1 MSLAL
6 RDLMSGRSR
15 GKQTQ
20 QVQAFVSRVNVGAK
34 KKKNY
39 SSLDVNV
46 YFIRFFVLKCSY
58 SSFRF

>member
-39 SSLDVNV
+39 SSLDVDV
-46 YFIRFFVLKCSY
+46 YILLDFLY
-58 SSFRF
+58 